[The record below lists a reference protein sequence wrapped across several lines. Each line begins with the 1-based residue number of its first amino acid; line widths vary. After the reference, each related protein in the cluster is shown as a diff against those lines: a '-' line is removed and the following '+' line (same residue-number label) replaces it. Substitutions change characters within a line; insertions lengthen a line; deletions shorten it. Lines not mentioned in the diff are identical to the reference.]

1 MFGKVV
7 RRLASMAVHQV
18 DRAGEKREAW
28 MKAMRS
34 AIVSVGKMEL
44 AVWCSSV
51 TVVSGSELGKSS
63 CQRREPVSGERVPD
77 MMGGPVR
84 VMASCVVSK
93 TSTLVE
99 LKMAVQPWSQ
109 SWPMEISEPEARAG
123 KMCAEPAWRGSEGIG
138 RVAVW
143 LEVMEPPV
151 GTMTEMPGLAM
162 VLFVH
167 WISGVM
173 KCPVLPVSA
182 MAVVLVDGGE
192 RACSVWFVE
201 G

>member
-1 MFGKVV
+1 MLLLVSLCCFGFVDLRFERCWSRCPLIIGAECGGCRLTCADVMFGKVV

-34 AIVSVGKMEL
+34 AMVSVGKMEL

-123 KMCAEPAWRGSEGIG
+123 KM
-138 RVAVW
+138 
-143 LEVMEPPV
+143 
-151 GTMTEMPGLAM
+151 
-162 VLFVH
+162 
-167 WISGVM
+167 
-173 KCPVLPVSA
+173 
-182 MAVVLVDGGE
+182 
-192 RACSVWFVE
+192 
-201 G
+201 